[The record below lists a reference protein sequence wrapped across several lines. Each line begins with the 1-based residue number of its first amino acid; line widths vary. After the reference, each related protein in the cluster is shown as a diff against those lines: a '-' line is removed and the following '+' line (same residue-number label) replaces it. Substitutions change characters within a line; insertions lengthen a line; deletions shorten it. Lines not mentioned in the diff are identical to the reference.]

1 MLAGS
6 YMPSLTGGAG
16 GAAGPATSKADAM
29 FDSSGWNVNF
39 GAGTIE
45 SSASKSNL
53 TQYMQYALI
62 AAGLLIAY
70 RLTRRAKA

>member
-1 MLAGS
+1 MTG
-6 YMPSLTGGAG
+6 MPLPNLTGGAG
-16 GAAGPATSKADAM
+16 GAAGPATAKADAM

-39 GAGTIE
+39 GAGNIE
-45 SSASKSNL
+45 SSASKNSL

-70 RLTRRAKA
+70 RMTRRAKA